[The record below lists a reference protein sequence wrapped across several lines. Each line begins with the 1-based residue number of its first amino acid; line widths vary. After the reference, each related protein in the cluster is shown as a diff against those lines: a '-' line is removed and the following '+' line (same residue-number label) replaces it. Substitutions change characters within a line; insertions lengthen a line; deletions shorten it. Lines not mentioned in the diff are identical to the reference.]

1 MITQLHWSF
10 NFCTHDWVKSS
21 GRCYFCTKARDMAE
35 KSSLLS
41 LFLID
46 GKYRFWRYLFF
57 GIVGAIIISSM
68 VFVAYMDCSVQLGT
82 RIYLLC
88 LSSCIVYAIAMLLN
102 YHYLVPAFLLKGKY
116 ITYSVLLFGT
126 AYLLPT
132 LSILQEYFVRNAWG
146 LPHRI
151 SNYKCLLIWVDNL
164 SSSMLLLVCFLGVS
178 AIMLFRQWKKQ
189 EEQLNRMEYAH
200 LQAEVNKLK
209 GLTTP
214 SFLSETLQRAS
225 NFVSTD
231 ATKANEML
239 MQLGKVLR
247 YQLYDCN
254 RDEVLLSSEIRY
266 LHSLLRIKQLL
277 KDGFEYEIETI
288 GQPHNLFIPPLLFTA
303 LIQDAAGNSTSLKIS
318 FTCDVH
324 SLSFRCGYDRD
335 TGISDHAIASLRRRL
350 DLQFPERYALVSEAG
365 ITELKIALP

>member
-1 MITQLHWSF
+1 MLLL
-10 NFCTHDWVKSS
+10 
-21 GRCYFCTKARDMAE
+21 YKACDMAE

-68 VFVAYMDCSVQLGT
+68 VFVAYMDCSVQLGN

-88 LSSCIVYAIAMLLN
+88 LSSCIAYAIAMLLN
-102 YHYLVPAFLLKGKY
+102 YHYLISAFLLKGRY
-116 ITYSVLLFGT
+116 ITYSILLFAT

-132 LSILQEYFVRNAWG
+132 LSILQEYFVRNTWG

-151 SNYKCLLIWVDNL
+151 SDYTSPLIWVDNL

-178 AIMLFRQWKKQ
+178 AIMLFRQWKNQ

-214 SFLSETLQRAS
+214 SFLSNTLQRAS
-225 NFVSTD
+225 AFISTD
-231 ATKANEML
+231 TVKANEML
-239 MQLGKVLR
+239 MQLGKLLR

-254 RDEVLLSSEIRY
+254 RDEVLLTSEINH
-266 LHSLLRIKQLL
+266 LHNFLRIEQLKN
-277 KDGFEYEIETI
+277 KDFEYEIYTTGSLLNI
-288 GQPHNLFIPPLLFTA
+288 FTPPLLFIS
-303 LIQDAAGNSTSLKIS
+303 LIQDIPQRSAFLRITFSYEDDSLLFGCEYS
-318 FTCDVH
+318 DE
-324 SLSFRCGYDRD
+324 SS
-335 TGISDHAIASLRRRL
+335 ISDNEMTLFIKRL
-350 DLQFPERYALVSEAG
+350 DLQFPGRYTLFSEEGLV
-365 ITELKIALP
+365 ELNIELS